1 MSKPFK
7 ILLVLFVSFISVAL
21 VLGTYA
27 DMRGG
32 SDKTQE
38 SIDSIDASLER
49 LDNFKE

>member
-27 DMRGG
+27 DIRGG
-32 SDKTQE
+32 SEKTDEGIRAVEEASRELDKFQ
-38 SIDSIDASLER
+38 
-49 LDNFKE
+49 K